1 MTNLINHNELH
12 FVVDKLIV
20 NFLDLHQK
28 ILFNKMGQSVGSTQ
42 MEEAV
47 VLRKY
52 GMEVIAHMNPISYG
66 FEIF

>member
-28 ILFNKMGQSVGSTQ
+28 ILFNKMGQSVRSTQ

-47 VLRKY
+47 VL
-52 GMEVIAHMNPISYG
+52 
-66 FEIF
+66 